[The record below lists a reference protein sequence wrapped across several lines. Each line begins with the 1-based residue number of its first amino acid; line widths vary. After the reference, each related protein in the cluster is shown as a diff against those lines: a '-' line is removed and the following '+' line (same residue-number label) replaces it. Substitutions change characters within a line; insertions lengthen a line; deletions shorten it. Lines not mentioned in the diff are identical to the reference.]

1 LISELLQ
8 CTDIIY
14 RYIKTAKNQ
23 AMTYMDINP
32 QQARVEREVT
42 FLNFS
47 IQNSGKKDAV
57 ITDVKKV
64 KDKES
69 KRR

>member
-1 LISELLQ
+1 
-8 CTDIIY
+8 
-14 RYIKTAKNQ
+14 
-23 AMTYMDINP
+23 MTYMDINP

-64 KDKES
+64 KEKES
-69 KRR
+69 QRR